1 MAIALASSLEK
12 LRQRLALLPGVGPK
26 MAERLAFHLLR
37 APAHEVQELT
47 RALDEARRMVI
58 YCPVCYTATEESP
71 CSICSDA
78 SRDTQL
84 LCVVE
89 NPPDVDAFE
98 KTKAFRGRYHVL
110 HGSLSP
116 LDGIGPQ
123 DLKVAELLKR
133 LPSESIREVII
144 STDPTLPG
152 ETTATYLAEKI
163 KALGIKVSRIGYG
176 LPMGADIEYADEL
189 TLTRALEGRREL

>member
-1 MAIALASSLEK
+1 MSSALEQ

-26 MAERLAFHLLR
+26 MAERLAIHLLR
-37 APAHEVQELT
+37 APEHEVNQLILSLE
-47 RALDEARRMVI
+47 EARRQVI
-58 YCPVCYTATEESP
+58 YCPICLTFTEETP
-71 CSICSDA
+71 CSICADE
-78 SRDTQL
+78 SRDPQVI
-84 LCVVE
+84 CVVE
-89 NPPDVDAFE
+89 NPPDVEAIE

-133 LPSESIREVII
+133 VQADNVREVII
-144 STDPTLPG
+144 STDPNLAG

-163 KALGIKVSRIGYG
+163 HMLGCRVTRIGYG
-176 LPMGADIEYADEL
+176 VPMGGDIEYTDEL
-189 TLTRALEGRREL
+189 TLTRALEGRREI

>member
-1 MAIALASSLEK
+1 MIALASSLEK

-37 APAHEVQELT
+37 APDHEVNELT
-47 RALDEARRMVI
+47 RALEEARRMVV
-58 YCPVCYTATEESP
+58 YCPICFTATEESP
-71 CSICSDA
+71 CSICSDTA
-78 SRDTQL
+78 RDPQVI
-84 LCVVE
+84 CVVE

-98 KTKAFRGRYHVL
+98 KTKAFHGRYHVL

-123 DLKVAELLKR
+123 DLKVAELLTR
-133 LPSESIREVII
+133 LRDESIREVII
-144 STDPTLPG
+144 STDPTLSG

-163 KALGIKVSRIGYG
+163 KMLGGVKVSRIGYG